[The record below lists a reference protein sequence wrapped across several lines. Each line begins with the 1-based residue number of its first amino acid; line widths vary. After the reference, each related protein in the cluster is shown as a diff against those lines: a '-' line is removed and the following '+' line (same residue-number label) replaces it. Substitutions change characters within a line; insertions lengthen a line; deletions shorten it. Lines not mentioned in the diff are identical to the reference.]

1 MPRPNASPEN
11 SSAASR
17 TCSKPPDTKSRRDGI
32 NDLSVELA
40 NGSRAIGLPGTEATT
55 RCFTNVGL
63 LIIDEA
69 ARVHDE
75 TYKSVRA
82 FVVASRGRILMLST
96 PYGLRGF
103 FHDEWRAHSPDF
115 ERYAVR
121 ADQNPRFT
129 NTMLEEERR
138 SLGDL
143 WFRQEYLCEF
153 ITDHE
158 QIFMPD
164 KVRSMI
170 SDKTQIYTHE
180 ALLGPLWQFS
190 SWGVHA

>member
-1 MPRPNASPEN
+1 M
-11 SSAASR
+11 
-17 TCSKPPDTKSRRDGI
+17 
-32 NDLSVELA
+32 
-40 NGSRAIGLPGTEATT
+40 
-55 RCFTNVGL
+55 
-63 LIIDEA
+63 
-69 ARVHDE
+69 
-75 TYKSVRA
+75 
-82 FVVASRGRILMLST
+82 
-96 PYGLRGF
+96 
-103 FHDEWRAHSPDF
+103 RAHNPDF

-129 NTMLEEERR
+129 SIMLDEERR